1 MALSAADAAVA
12 LRAAREAKG
21 HTFVAVAMVCD
32 VDPAEIEAWETVR
45 PWDSASHASTLA
57 GLYDLDASFFSSL
70 TAEAPTDEGNAID
83 SRPQGPTTRRRS
95 TSSTGPARLP
105 APKKKAS
112 TRTSDRG
119 AGGTKRSAPAR
130 RPRAPGI
137 GNDARRRSPAAPERA
152 PAVIRLAVDVAL
164 LDAGSL
170 AMASRLAGIPTGEAS
185 PTDARHAE
193 LIAAVAMALSE
204 FGSQTRGALGVLE
217 RLEEA
222 DALAIGLAVGRSDPG
237 TVAEIGRLLAQAE
250 VPVASDVE
258 PGLAVATAL
267 AGLNAESRG
276 GLSRVARLVCPA
288 LGGGDTS
295 SATGSPI
302 GRTS

>member
-32 VDPAEIEAWETVR
+32 VDPTEIEAWETVR

-70 TAEAPTDEGNAID
+70 TAEAPTDEGNAIE
-83 SRPQGPTTRRRS
+83 SRPQGPTRRRS

-105 APKKKAS
+105 APNKKAS
-112 TRTSDRG
+112 TRTSDRR
-119 AGGTKRSAPAR
+119 AGGTKRPAPAR
-130 RPRAPGI
+130 RSRAPGI
-137 GNDARRRSPAAPERA
+137 GENARRPSPAAPERA

-164 LDAGSL
+164 LDASSL
-170 AMASRLAGIPTGEAS
+170 AMASRLAGIPAADAP

-193 LIAAVAMALSE
+193 LIAAVVMALAE
-204 FGSQTRGALGVLE
+204 FGPQTRGALGVLE

-258 PGLAVATAL
+258 PGLAVATAF
-267 AGLNAESRG
+267 AGMNAESRG

-288 LGGGDTS
+288 AGGGDTS
-295 SATGSPI
+295 SATGLPI

>member
-1 MALSAADAAVA
+1 MALSASDAAVA

-32 VDPAEIEAWETVR
+32 VDPTEIEAWETVR

-70 TAEAPTDEGNAID
+70 TAEAPGDERNAIA
-83 SRPQGPTTRRRS
+83 SRPQGPTRRRP
-95 TSSTGPARLP
+95 TSSTGRARPP
-105 APKKKAS
+105 APDRKAS
-112 TRTSDRG
+112 TRTSDRR
-119 AGGTKRSAPAR
+119 AGGTKRPASAR
-130 RPRAPGI
+130 RSSAPGI
-137 GNDARRRSPAAPERA
+137 GDDARRRPPAAPEGA

-170 AMASRLAGIPTGEAS
+170 AMASRLAGIPAGEAS
-185 PTDARHAE
+185 PTEARHAE
-193 LIAAVAMALSE
+193 LIAAVVMALAE
-204 FGSQTRGALGVLE
+204 FGPQTRGALGVLE

-237 TVAEIGRLLAQAE
+237 TVAEISRLLAEAE

-258 PGLAVATAL
+258 PGLAVATAF
-267 AGLNAESRG
+267 AGLNAESRA
-276 GLSRVARLVCPA
+276 GLSRVARLICPA
-288 LGGGDTS
+288 ADAGDTS
-295 SATGSPI
+295 SATGPPI